1 MTREQ
6 MKTTLESYREQIES
20 FLQTCLKDDSI
31 PERLQSAMEYSLFAG
46 GKRIRPTLCLV
57 WAELLSGSREH
68 PLGFACSLE
77 CIHTYS
83 LVHDDLPAMDDDD
96 LRRGQPS
103 NHIKYGQALAILAG
117 DGLLTEAFSLM
128 LSHDRHPER
137 TLQAAAEVA
146 RAAGP
151 RGMVGGQVLDI
162 LMTGKGQGDLEML
175 KSMHSLKTGALLR
188 ASCLSGAMLAG
199 ADHADLSLAD
209 QYGTAIGLAFQIA
222 DDILDITG
230 EEQAI
235 GKPVGSDESR
245 GKLTYPSLLGLDESK
260 ALGFRMVEQA
270 TAALEKYSGPQS
282 QFLADLARYI
292 MERTT

>member
-1 MTREQ
+1 MTRKQ
-6 MKTTLESYREQIES
+6 MKTTLESYRERIES

-46 GKRIRPTLCLV
+46 GKRIRPILCLI
-57 WAELLSGSREH
+57 WAELVSGAREH

-199 ADHADLSLAD
+199 ADQDDLSQAD

-270 TAALEKYSGPQS
+270 TTALEKYSGPQS

>member
-6 MKTTLESYREQIES
+6 MKTTLEAYRQRVET
-20 FLQTCLKDDSI
+20 FLQTCLKDGLI
-31 PERLQSAMEYSLFAG
+31 PDRLQAAMEYSLFAG
-46 GKRIRPTLCLV
+46 GKRIRPILCLV
-57 WAELLSGSREH
+57 WAELLSEDH
-68 PLGFACSLE
+68 EQPLPFACALE

-83 LVHDDLPAMDDDD
+83 LIHDDLPAMDDDD

-103 NHIKYGQALAILAG
+103 NHIKHGQALAILAG
-117 DGLLTEAFSLM
+117 DGLLTEAFTLM
-128 LSHDRHPER
+128 FAHQRHPER

-151 RGMVGGQVLDI
+151 RGMVGGQVMDI
-162 LMTGKGQGDLEML
+162 LMTGKGDGDLERL

-199 ADHADLSLAD
+199 ADHEDLTRAD

-230 EEQAI
+230 DEQAL

-245 GKLTYPSLLGLDESK
+245 GKLTYPSLLGLEESR
-260 ALGFRMVEQA
+260 ALGFRTVEKA
-270 TAALEKYSGPQS
+270 MSALTPYRGPQS
-282 QFLADLARYI
+282 RFLADLATYI

>member
-6 MKTTLESYREQIES
+6 MKTTLESYRKRIES

-46 GKRIRPTLCLV
+46 GKRIRPILCLV

-68 PLGFACSLE
+68 ALGFACSLE

>member
-6 MKTTLESYREQIES
+6 MKTTLESYRERIES

-46 GKRIRPTLCLV
+46 GKRIRPILCLV

-68 PLGFACSLE
+68 ALGFACSLE

-199 ADHADLSLAD
+199 ADHADLSLVD

-245 GKLTYPSLLGLDESK
+245 GKLAYPSLLGLGESK

>member
-6 MKTTLESYREQIES
+6 MKTTLESYRERIES

-46 GKRIRPTLCLV
+46 GKRIRPILCLV

-68 PLGFACSLE
+68 ALGFACSLE

-260 ALGFRMVEQA
+260 ALGFQMVEQA

>member
-1 MTREQ
+1 MTRKQ
-6 MKTTLESYREQIES
+6 MKTTLESYRERIER

-46 GKRIRPTLCLV
+46 GKRIRPILCLI
-57 WAELLSGSREH
+57 WAELVSGAREH

-199 ADHADLSLAD
+199 ADQDDLSQAD

-270 TAALEKYSGPQS
+270 TTALEKYSGPQS